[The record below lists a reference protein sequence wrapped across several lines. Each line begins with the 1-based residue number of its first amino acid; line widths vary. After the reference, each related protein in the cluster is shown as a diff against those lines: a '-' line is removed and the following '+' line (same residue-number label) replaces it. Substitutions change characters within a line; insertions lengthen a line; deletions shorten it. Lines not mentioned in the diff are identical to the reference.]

1 MGGLAD
7 VIESELAMAMAMAM
21 AMVVVVVVV
30 VVAKYLLRPGVGA
43 PALP

>member
-1 MGGLAD
+1 
-7 VIESELAMAMAMAM
+7 MAMAMAM
-21 AMVVVVVVV
+21 AMVVVVVV